1 MSRTIE
7 TKSGSDFFTNVS
19 SERLIGKLCK
29 MVNAKHHSYTYKI
42 GDSEY
47 TEISMAYEMTK
58 EEAKDTA
65 KKLRNLL
72 DKDFFD
78 EVKSH
83 FGKES
88 TNETLRYFILDT
100 IKDFEDSNGYECLG

>member
-7 TKSGSDFFTNVS
+7 TKSGSNFFTNVS

-29 MVNAKHHSYTYKI
+29 MVDAKHYSYTYENL
-42 GDSEY
+42 DY
-47 TEISMAYEMTK
+47 TEVSMAYDMTK
-58 EEAKDTA
+58 EETKDTA
-65 KKLRNLL
+65 DKLRTLL
-72 DKDFFD
+72 DKEDFYE

-83 FGKES
+83 FGKNGN
-88 TNETLRYFILDT
+88 NETFRLFILDT